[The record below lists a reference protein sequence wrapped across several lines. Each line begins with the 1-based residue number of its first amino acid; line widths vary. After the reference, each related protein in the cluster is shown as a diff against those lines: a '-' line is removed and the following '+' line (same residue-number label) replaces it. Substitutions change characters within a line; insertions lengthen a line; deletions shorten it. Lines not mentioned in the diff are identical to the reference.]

1 MKKSYLIIGV
11 LFVSIIALSFTV
23 KTTDE
28 TKAQTETKVKN
39 EKKVKILTDESFGTT
54 INSGITVVD
63 FWATWCAPCRIQG
76 PIMDDVADEVGNGV
90 TIAKLDVDNNRRV
103 AAQYQIRSIPTIM
116 IFKNGKMV
124 KKFVGIQ
131 SKEILKKE
139 IEALK

>member
-11 LFVSIIALSFTV
+11 LFVSIIALSFSV

-28 TKAQTETKVKN
+28 TKAQTETRVKN